1 MIHAYAFCKYVGVLS
16 ISVTYICTGS
26 DGGSSDSDGSSI
38 GVIVGGVI
46 GGIVAVV
53 VIVILIIV
61 VCYFVINK
69 GNKGKAYGRHTYVV
83 NKF

>member
-1 MIHAYAFCKYVGVLS
+1 MIHAYAFCKYLKYVGVLS

-26 DGGSSDSDGSSI
+26 DGGSSDSNTDSDSDGSSI
-38 GVIVGGVI
+38 GAIVGGVI

-53 VIVILIIV
+53 VIVILITV

-69 GNKGKAYGRHTYVV
+69 RNKGKA
-83 NKF
+83 